1 MVARFATERYC
12 IKCTTS
18 KTFAK
23 IKIKGS
29 SKSIGKKDRALGIR
43 RTSGVS
49 KRSWNNSE
57 ISKDHP
63 ANIRLGE
70 DVLKMS

>member
-12 IKCTTS
+12 IKCTTL
-18 KTFAK
+18 K
-23 IKIKGS
+23 IRIKGS

-49 KRSWNNSE
+49 KRSWNDSE
-57 ISKDHP
+57 IYKDHP